1 MMKKIMFLMVMALMP
16 MVFTSCGSDDD
27 DNGAQVNK
35 IVGVW
40 IEKQTWEEENNSFYE
55 WGDYYYRKFGA
66 IYIFASDGKYTK
78 YMNQYYKDLGQAEE
92 EGTYTF
98 DGTYLVV
105 NGGYKRKVTFTEDG
119 NGFEWERTSIVVRY
133 Q

>member
-1 MMKKIMFLMVMALMP
+1 MKKLMFLMVMALMP
-16 MVFTSCGSDDD
+16 IVFASCGGDDD
-27 DNGAQVNK
+27 YDTQSDR

-40 IEKQTWEEENNSFYE
+40 KEKQTWKEENNSFYE
-55 WGDYYYRKFGA
+55 WGDYYYKDFGA
-66 IYIFASDGKYTK
+66 IYIFTSDGKYTK

-133 Q
+133 